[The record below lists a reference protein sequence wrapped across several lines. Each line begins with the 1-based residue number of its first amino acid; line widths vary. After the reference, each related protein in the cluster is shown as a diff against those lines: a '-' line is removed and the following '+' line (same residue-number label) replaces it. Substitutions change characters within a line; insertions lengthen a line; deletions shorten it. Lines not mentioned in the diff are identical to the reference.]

1 MSNKLPLSIYLHE
14 EDEDE
19 TLSDEQPTTSALP
32 PGPSSAAQYI
42 AASGSANILS
52 ADSKLK
58 DFDSDDFRNLG
69 DVDQARKAIFD
80 RALQAA
86 SHMEPISNNRYT
98 LSLSNVKY
106 TGPDKVTKAEH
117 KKAIMQNSYLS
128 RKMYGDW
135 VLTDNAT
142 GKEVAHRRAVIAH
155 IPYLT
160 PLGTFAKNGNDYV
173 MSHQLRLR
181 PGVYTRWQDNGELEA
196 HVNATGGMGHR
207 IYMEPETGLFK
218 IKFQQSSLP
227 AVDVLRIMGAKDED
241 LQKAW
246 GRELYQ
252 INAGKT
258 DPKALNKL
266 YQKLTHNKG
275 KADNPADKTREIREA
290 FAKLQL
296 DPEVSQ
302 ITLGK
307 PFDHV
312 NVDTILA
319 TTNKLLDVNKGLRD
333 TDSRDNTTFQ
343 SVWGPEDLIAEK
355 LADANKVMRKYLWKV
370 STNGDL
376 AKIPGGV
383 FDKNIDSAL
392 IGSGLGMPIEEINPI
407 EIMDGQYRVTRMGE
421 GGIASLTA
429 VPDSARNVHPSQ
441 LGFIDVLRTPESM
454 KAGVDARFVNTL
466 KKGVDKK
473 IYTPV
478 VLPNGKKTWKSAQ
491 EVNNSVVAFPGE
503 MAGNNEFV
511 AALVHG
517 EMRMVPREE
526 VDYSIPHMQNTIH
539 ATGAMVPM
547 MSAVK
552 GQRAVMASRMLTQA
566 LPVENPEAPLVQN
579 GIIDEDDKS
588 YEEKYGDNLGAIHAK
603 NGGRVLSVDKDKITI
618 RTPDGAKEQVELY
631 NDFIFNRKTGL
642 TQTPTVQPGDVIE
655 PGQLIARSNY
665 TDDKGTAAVGLNA
678 KVAFLPFKGKNWEDG
693 FVVSESFAKRATSTH
708 YYKNKLPIT
717 DNTIT
722 GKQRFIS
729 LRPGVYTKEQLARFD
744 DNGVIQPG
752 MEVHTGDPLI
762 LAVSKNEPTEA
773 QKAKGRRTSYKD
785 ASVTWDHH
793 DPGVVTDVY
802 NSPKGTQV
810 IVKTRSQLQVADKL
824 SGRQGNKGVV
834 ADIIPDAELPTLP
847 DGSKPEILISP
858 LALVG
863 RVNPAQILEAQLGKI
878 AKVTGKR
885 YSIKDFDSIDDLT
898 AFVNKELK
906 AHGMTS
912 NEDLIDETD
921 PDNPK
926 TIPQVLT
933 GNMFFMKLM
942 HTAESKGQS
951 RGVSGYTSD
960 MQPAKGGDDG
970 AKRMGIMELN
980 ALLGNGALNNIVD
993 MKYVKG
999 QENTDYWRQYMA
1011 GFNPPTPKI
1020 PYVYNKFV
1028 NYLKGAGINV
1038 VREGP
1043 RIQLMAMTGK
1053 DIDTLCENRE
1063 ITGTVDP
1070 RTGLNTISTVAWD
1083 DNMKTVK
1090 GGLFDD
1096 TITGGHNGNKWSFI
1110 RMDTKLP
1117 NPVMEQPLRLML
1129 GMTEKQFRDVM
1140 AGKEQTACGT
1150 GPGALYQMAAKLD
1163 IDSEIEKA
1171 RMDIQSGRKTFRDA
1185 AVRKLGYLK
1194 TAKRL
1199 KQNPVDW
1206 FTDKCP
1212 VLPPYFR
1219 PVSSMGENGLP
1230 LVSDPNYM
1238 YKDLFDTNQAYKYN
1252 KKYFGEKESG
1262 DLALSLYDSFKAV
1275 TGLGD
1280 PVTKELQQKQ
1290 TKGLLKAVF
1299 GSNPKFGMVQRQLLS
1314 TPVDMSGRGV
1324 IAPNPDM
1331 DMDTCGIPENLAWDS
1346 YKIFVAR
1353 KLRQHGRSGMQ
1364 ALDEI
1369 KNKTKAAR
1377 DALQEVM
1384 SERPVLI
1391 NRAPTLHK
1399 FNMMA
1404 VHPVLIPGDH
1414 IELSPFVC
1422 RGMNADFDGDAIQF
1436 HVPTTKA
1443 AVEEAERKLLP
1454 SHNLLSPGDFS
1465 AMPII
1470 TKDHLTGLNEI
1481 TRVRKKGSVPTVTFA
1496 TKEDAI
1502 RAYRE
1507 GRLDPTVRVKILRD
1521 E

>member
-1 MSNKLPLSIYLHE
+1 MAQDFPLSNLLHN
-14 EDEDE
+14 D
-19 TLSDEQPTTSALP
+19 TLSSAQPTTGVSPLQPGSAVP
-32 PGPSSAAQYI
+32 YSR
-42 AASGSANILS
+42 SANILKQLS
-52 ADSKLK
+52 DENPP
-58 DFDSDDFRNLG
+58 DFDSEDFRDLG
-69 DVDQARKAIFD
+69 DVDAARKAIFAQ
-80 RALQAA
+80 ALQAA
-86 SHMEPISNNRYT
+86 GSLEPISNNRYT
-98 LSLSNVKY
+98 LSLKNVKF
-106 TGPDKVTKAEH
+106 TGPDKVSKADH
-117 KKAIMQNSYLS
+117 KKAIMQNTYLS

-142 GKEVAHRRAVIAH
+142 GKEVGHRRAVIAH

-181 PGVYTRWQDNGELEA
+181 PGIYTRWQDNGELEA
-196 HVNATGGMGHR
+196 HVNATGGLGHR

-227 AVDVLRIMGAKDED
+227 ASDVLKILGATDEQ
-241 LQKAW
+241 LQEAW
-246 GRELYQ
+246 GKELYQ
-252 INAGKT
+252 TNMNKS

-275 KADNPADKTREIREA
+275 KADNPADKVEEIKA
-290 FAKLQL
+290 SFAKLQL
-296 DPEVSQ
+296 DPEVSM

-307 PFDHV
+307 PYDRV
-312 NVDTILA
+312 GVDTILD
-319 TTNKLLDVNKGLRD
+319 TTKKLVDINKGLRD

-355 LADANKVMRKYLWKV
+355 LADGNKVLRKYLWKV
-370 STNGDL
+370 STNGNL

-383 FDKNIDSAL
+383 FDKTVESAL

-421 GGIASLTA
+421 GGISSLTA

-454 KAGVDARFVNTL
+454 KVGVDARFVNTL
-466 KKGVDKK
+466 KKGKDKK

-478 VLPNGKKTWKSAQ
+478 VLPNGKRTWKSAQ
-491 EVNNSVVAFPGE
+491 DVNNSVVAFPGE
-503 MAGNNEFV
+503 MNSDREFV

-526 VDYSIPHMQNTIH
+526 VEYSIPHMQNTIH
-539 ATGAMVPM
+539 AVGSMVPM
-547 MSAVK
+547 TSAVK

-566 LPVENPEAPLVQN
+566 LPLENPEAPLVQN
-579 GIIDEDDKS
+579 GILDEDDMS
-588 YEEKYGDNLGAIHAK
+588 YEEKYGTNLGAIKAK
-603 NGGRVLSVDKDKITI
+603 AGGTVLSVDKDKIII
-618 RTPDGAKEQVELY
+618 RTPEGKKEEVELY

-642 TQTPTVQPGDVIE
+642 TQTPVVQPGDKIE
-655 PGQLIARSNY
+655 PGQLLARSNY
-665 TDDKGTAAVGLNA
+665 TNDKGASAVGLNA
-678 KVAFLPFKGKNWEDG
+678 RVAFLPFQGKNWEDG

-722 GKQRFIS
+722 GKQKFIS

-752 MEVHTGDPLI
+752 MEVRTGDPLI
-762 LAVSKNEPTEA
+762 LAVTKNEPTEA
-773 QKAKGRRTSYKD
+773 QRAKGRRTSYKD
-785 ASVTWDHH
+785 ASITWDHH
-793 DPGVVTDVY
+793 DNGVVTDVFS
-802 NSPKGTQV
+802 SPKGTQV
-810 IVKTRSQLQVADKL
+810 IVKTKSQLQIADKL

-834 ADIIPDAELPTLP
+834 SDIIPDDQLPTLP
-847 DGSKPEILISP
+847 DGSKPEVLISP
-858 LALVG
+858 LSLVS
-863 RVNPAQILEAQLGKI
+863 RVNPAMVLEAQLGKI
-878 AKVTGKR
+878 AKLTGKR

-898 AFVNKELK
+898 EFVQKELDK
-906 AHGMTS
+906 YGLTS
-912 NEDLIDETD
+912 NEDLTDTTD

-933 GNMFFMKLM
+933 GNMFIMKLM
-942 HTAESKGQS
+942 HTSESKGQS
-951 RGVSGYTSD
+951 RGLAGYTSD
-960 MQPAKGGDDG
+960 MQPSKGGSDG
-970 AKRMGIMELN
+970 AKRMGVMELN

-1020 PYVYNKFV
+1020 PYVYSKFI

-1043 RIQLMAMTGK
+1043 RLQLMALTNK

-1063 ITGTVDP
+1063 ITGNVDP
-1070 RTGLNTISTVAWD
+1070 RTGLKTVSTVAWD

-1110 RMDTKLP
+1110 RLDTKLP

-1129 GMTEKQFRDVM
+1129 GLTEKKFRDIM
-1140 AGKEQTACGT
+1140 SGQEKTPYGT
-1150 GPGALYQMAAKLD
+1150 GPEAIYQMASKLD

-1171 RMDIQSGRKTFRDA
+1171 RMDIASGRKTFRDS
-1185 AVRKLGYLK
+1185 AVRRIGYLK

-1199 KQNPVDW
+1199 NQSPTDW
-1206 FTDKCP
+1206 FTEKVP
-1212 VLPPYFR
+1212 VLPPFFR
-1219 PVSSMGENGLP
+1219 PVSQMGANGLP
-1230 LVSDPNYM
+1230 LVSDPNYL

-1252 KKYFGEKESG
+1252 KKYFGADDSG
-1262 DLALSLYDSFKAV
+1262 NLALTLYDSFKAV
-1275 TGLGD
+1275 TGLGE
-1280 PVTKELQQKQ
+1280 PVTKELKQKH
-1290 TKGLLKAVF
+1290 TNGLLKSVF
-1299 GSNPKFGMVQRQLLS
+1299 GTNPKFGMVQRQLIS

-1331 DMDTCGIPENLAWDS
+1331 DMDTCGIPENLAWDV
-1346 YKIFVAR
+1346 YKTFVIR
-1353 KLRQHGRSGMQ
+1353 RLRQHGRSGIQ
-1364 ALDEI
+1364 ALEEVRT
-1369 KNKTKAAR
+1369 KSKAAR
-1377 DALQEVM
+1377 DALQAVM
-1384 SERPVLI
+1384 EERPVLI

-1399 FNMMA
+1399 FNMVA
-1404 VHPVLIPGDH
+1404 QYPKLTKGDH
-1414 IELSPFVC
+1414 IQLSPFIC
-1422 RGMNADFDGDAIQF
+1422 RGMNADFDGDAMQF

-1443 AVEEAERKLLP
+1443 AVEEAATKLLP
-1454 SHNLLSPGDFS
+1454 SHNLLSPGDFT

-1470 TKDHLTGLNEI
+1470 SKDHLTGLNEL
-1481 TRVRKKGSVPTVTFA
+1481 TRVRNPKTVQTLTFA
-1496 TKEDAI
+1496 TKADAI
-1502 RAYRE
+1502 RAYKQ
-1507 GRLDPTVRVKILRD
+1507 GRVPPTARVKVLQD
-1521 E
+1521 D